1 MVGLE
6 KIGECNEE
14 KKEIQETSFITQI
27 DMDDYLKNFQ
37 GLCETTSLLNIDSA
51 LIIIWI
57 FRSIIIEVYNFLFKN
72 LWNALLRN
80 SFLKVNDSSNTDAL
94 IKLEEKI
101 FILIRFHNLLL
112 TGNFDVQQSNSI
124 NLKYI
129 FTQGKGVLTEI
140 LARHIVLNKFPPKLL
155 TFPETDNEDDLENP
169 ETNVVLDVQ
178 DDLKLLLQN
187 AVYKEFYGI
196 FLLFN

>member
-1 MVGLE
+1 
-6 KIGECNEE
+6 
-14 KKEIQETSFITQI
+14 
-27 DMDDYLKNFQ
+27 
-37 GLCETTSLLNIDSA
+37 
-51 LIIIWI
+51 
-57 FRSIIIEVYNFLFKN
+57 
-72 LWNALLRN
+72 LLRN